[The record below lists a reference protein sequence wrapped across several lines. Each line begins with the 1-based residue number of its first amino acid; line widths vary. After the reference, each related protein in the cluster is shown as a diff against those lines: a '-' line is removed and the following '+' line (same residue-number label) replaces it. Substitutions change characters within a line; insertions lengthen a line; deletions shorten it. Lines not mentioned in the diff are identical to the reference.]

1 MSGHSKWATIKH
13 KKAATDARRG
23 RIFTRLIRE
32 IAIAA
37 RAGTDPNTNA
47 RLRTAIN
54 AAKNENMPGDNIERA
69 ILRGSGQLE
78 GETLEET
85 AFEGYG
91 PGGVGVIV
99 QVVTSSR
106 NRTISEIRHIFS
118 RNGGNMAEA
127 NAVGWMFERKGE
139 IVVPKEQANED
150 KMMGI
155 VLDAGA
161 EDLRDDGE
169 AWEVVT
175 PPESF
180 ESVQKALTS
189 AGVKPSSGEIGML
202 PKSYVKLAG
211 QQAQQMIRL
220 VDALEEH
227 DDVQHV
233 YSNFDVDEKE
243 IQAAVAQ

>member
-85 AFEGYG
+85 SFEGYG

-99 QVVTSSR
+99 AVVTSSR

-139 IVVPKEQANED
+139 IVVPKDQANED

-175 PPESF
+175 PPEAF
-180 ESVQKALTS
+180 EAVQKALTA
-189 AGVKPSSGEIGML
+189 AGVKPSAGEIGML

>member
-1 MSGHSKWATIKH
+1 
-13 KKAATDARRG
+13 
-23 RIFTRLIRE
+23 
-32 IAIAA
+32 
-37 RAGTDPNTNA
+37 
-47 RLRTAIN
+47 
-54 AAKNENMPGDNIERA
+54 
-69 ILRGSGQLE
+69 
-78 GETLEET
+78 
-85 AFEGYG
+85 
-91 PGGVGVIV
+91 VIV

-139 IVVPKEQANED
+139 IVVPKEQIEED
-150 KMMGI
+150 KIMSL

-161 EDLRDDGE
+161 EDLRDDGS

-180 ESVQKALTS
+180 EPVQKALTG
-189 AGVKPSSGEIGML
+189 AGVKPASAEIGML

-220 VDALEEH
+220 VDALEEQ

>member
-37 RAGTDPNTNA
+37 RGGTDPNTNA

-85 AFEGYG
+85 SFEGYG

-180 ESVQKALTS
+180 EAVQKALS
-189 AGVKPSSGEIGML
+189 AAGVKPSAGEIGML

-220 VDALEEH
+220 VDALEEQ

>member
-37 RAGTDPNTNA
+37 RAGSDPTTNA
-47 RLRTAIN
+47 RLRTAIA

-69 ILRGSGQLE
+69 VLRGSGQLE
-78 GETLEET
+78 GEQLEET

-139 IVVPKEQANED
+139 IVVPKEQIEED
-150 KMMGI
+150 KIMSL

-161 EDLRDDGE
+161 EDLRDDGS

-180 ESVQKALTS
+180 EPVQKALTS
-189 AGVKPSSGEIGML
+189 AGVKPASAEIGML

-220 VDALEEH
+220 VDALEEQ